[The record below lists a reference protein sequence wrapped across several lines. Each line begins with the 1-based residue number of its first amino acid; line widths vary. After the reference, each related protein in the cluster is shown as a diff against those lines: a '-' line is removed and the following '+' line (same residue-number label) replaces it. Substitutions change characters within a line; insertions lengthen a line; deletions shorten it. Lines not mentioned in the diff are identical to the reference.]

1 MLGDIM
7 PKRILVTGGAGFI
20 GSHLCRK
27 LLELGNEVVAVDN
40 LCTGREE
47 NIADLTSTSGF
58 TFIKADILDPFEL
71 SGPLDRI
78 YNLACPASPVG
89 YGRLPLETLYVGSLG
104 VKNILELALKKRAR
118 FLQTSTSEIYGDP
131 LEHPQK
137 ETYWGNVNCVGP
149 RACYDESKRFAESLI
164 INFAKVHGLE
174 AKIVRLF
181 NTYGPQMDLDDGRVI
196 VNFLKQALSGEP
208 LTVYGDGEQ
217 TRSPCYVS
225 DLVDGLIKMMESGET
240 GPINLGNPEELT
252 ILELA
257 KMIIKITG
265 SKSEISFLPL
275 PEDDPTRR
283 RPDITL
289 AKAQLGWAPKV
300 GLEEGLR
307 LTIPYIEEKL
317 QS

>member
-1 MLGDIM
+1 M

-27 LLELGNEVVAVDN
+27 LLETGADVIAVDN
-40 LCTGREE
+40 LCTGREG
-47 NIADLTSTSGF
+47 NLADLKENPRF
-58 TFIKADILDPFEL
+58 TFIKADILDPIEL
-71 SGPLDRI
+71 PGPLHRI

-89 YGRLPLETLYVGSLG
+89 YQRLPLETLYVGSVG
-104 VKNILELALKKRAR
+104 VSNILELALKNKAR

-164 INFAKVHGLE
+164 INFAKVHGLN

-196 VNFLKQALSGEP
+196 VNFLKQALSGES
-208 LTVYGDGEQ
+208 LTVHGDGSQ

-225 DLVDGLIKMMESGET
+225 DLVSGLILMMESGEA
-240 GPINLGNPEELT
+240 GPVNLGNPEELT
-252 ILELA
+252 IIDLA
-257 KMIIKITG
+257 KMIKKITG
-265 SKSEISFLPL
+265 SKSEIIFLPL
-275 PEDDPTRR
+275 PKDDPTRR

-289 AKAQLGWAPKV
+289 AKQRLGWSPRI

-307 LTIPYIEEKL
+307 LTIPYIVGKL
-317 QS
+317 KS

>member
-1 MLGDIM
+1 MY
-7 PKRILVTGGAGFI
+7 
-20 GSHLCRK
+20 
-27 LLELGNEVVAVDN
+27 
-40 LCTGREE
+40 
-47 NIADLTSTSGF
+47 
-58 TFIKADILDPFEL
+58 
-71 SGPLDRI
+71 RI

-89 YGRLPLETLYVGSLG
+89 YQRLPLETLYVGSVG
-104 VKNILELALKKRAR
+104 VRNVLELAINKKAR

-131 LEHPQK
+131 KEHPQK

-164 INFAKVHGLE
+164 VNFARVHSLD

-208 LTVYGDGEQ
+208 LTVYGDGCQ

-225 DLVDGLIKMMESGET
+225 DLVSGLVLMMESGET

-252 ILELA
+252 ILDLA

-265 SKSEISFLPL
+265 SKSEIIFLPL
-275 PEDDPTRR
+275 PKDDPTRR

-289 AKAQLGWAPKV
+289 AKELLGWIPRV
-300 GLEEGLR
+300 GLEDGLR
-307 LTIPYIEEKL
+307 LTIPYIVGKL
-317 QS
+317 KK